1 MSVATQSAP
10 EMLREEILAEARRQ
24 SDQILDQARKTA
36 KSLLAQAAADTEVW
50 RRQQLAQAHAE
61 AERRA
66 QLVLAT
72 VPLEAERLR
81 AARLETSLQS
91 LCDEARRRL
100 ATGEGYDLT
109 QALIALAVKALS
121 HMAGKE
127 FTITISSADGKGQ
140 TEIIAEQI
148 AQRLGSRPLKL
159 TVTEQASATRGHL
172 LVQDAEGRQAWDNS
186 LLSRVERLWPELRR
200 QIAVQAGLLQT
211 ELSAGGRP

>member
-1 MSVATQSAP
+1 MSVAAQNAP
-10 EMLREEILAEARRQ
+10 EILRQGILAEARRKTEE
-24 SDQILDQARKTA
+24 ILDQARNAAT
-36 KSLLAQAAADTEVW
+36 SLLAQAAADTEAW
-50 RRQQLAQAHAE
+50 RQQQLAQAHAE

-81 AARLETSLQS
+81 AARLETLLQS

-100 ATGEGYDLT
+100 AIGEGYDLT

-127 FTITISSADGKGQ
+127 FTISISSADGKGQ
-140 TEIIAEQI
+140 TEVIAEQV
-148 AQRLGSRPLKL
+148 AQRLGSRRLKL
-159 TVTEQASATRGHL
+159 TVTEQASAARGHL
-172 LVQDAEGRQAWDNS
+172 LLQDAEGRQAWDNS
-186 LLSRVERLWPELRR
+186 LLSRLERLWPELRR
-200 QIAVQAGLLQT
+200 QIAVQAGLLQP